1 MASARTLTAKQRK
14 ERAKNAANIRWQK
27 KKEGTPLGGKEI
39 ELTNGAGLVTHEA
52 ELRPLTPLAVYI
64 PDSPAEGVTGYVYLI
79 WQEST
84 SYYKIGVAKNP
95 KARLYVNPFGQYRG

>member
-39 ELTNGAGLVTHEA
+39 ELTNGAGLVTHEI
-52 ELRPLTPLAVYI
+52 VI
-64 PDSPAEGVTGYVYLI
+64 
-79 WQEST
+79 
-84 SYYKIGVAKNP
+84 K
-95 KARLYVNPFGQYRG
+95 